1 MPKPKKIAKKPK
13 VTVKK
18 PSKPVVKKTPK
29 VVPAAPDKPRMLKKP
44 TYKSFRPHKRIA
56 STKPKLSSAF
66 QILRKTLSGIR
77 TNWKLF
83 GGITAI
89 YVILTLMLVRGFA
102 SNVDLAGTKAALN
115 EIYNG
120 QIGTA
125 GLSLTLFGSLLSSGN
140 GAASSVGSVYQSML
154 LVIISLA
161 TIWGLRQVSAGNKP
175 RIRDAFYKGLYPIVP
190 LILVLL
196 VIGLQLIP
204 MAVAGWL
211 YSAVIVGGVAGTL
224 IEKILWILL
233 VILAILLSLYM
244 ISSSLF
250 ALYIVTLPDM
260 EPMQALRSARQLA
273 VHRRWTILRKI
284 VFLPFILFVIA
295 ALIMLPTIILLP
307 FIAEWIFLV
316 LSLFGWIVTLCYIY
330 NLYKELLNE

>member
-13 VTVKK
+13 TNAQK

>member
-1 MPKPKKIAKKPK
+1 
-13 VTVKK
+13 
-18 PSKPVVKKTPK
+18 
-29 VVPAAPDKPRMLKKP
+29 
-44 TYKSFRPHKRIA
+44 
-56 STKPKLSSAF
+56 
-66 QILRKTLSGIR
+66 
-77 TNWKLF
+77 
-83 GGITAI
+83 
-89 YVILTLMLVRGFA
+89 
-102 SNVDLAGTKAALN
+102 
-115 EIYNG
+115 
-120 QIGTA
+120 
-125 GLSLTLFGSLLSSGN
+125 
-140 GAASSVGSVYQSML
+140 ML